1 MNEILLVLN
10 LQVFFATQYFP
21 SKIWNHILKEVYEK
35 FNSFVLCVFPKQWDK
50 RKKQIKSRK

>member
-21 SKIWNHILKEVYEK
+21 SKIWNHILKEEYEK
-35 FNSFVLCVFPKQWDK
+35 FISFVLCVFPKKWDK

>member
-1 MNEILLVLN
+1 MNEILQVLN

-35 FNSFVLCVFPKQWDK
+35 FNSFVLCVFPKQ
-50 RKKQIKSRK
+50 